1 MLQRIQ
7 TVFLSLIILLMV
19 LFCIFPVW
27 ASSPGSDGM
36 IYQLY
41 ALFLFK
47 GPAED
52 PNAGSWIFWPYSI
65 SGILAV
71 LVIIFA
77 AIEIFSYKRRMKQV
91 KFGALNSLLLA
102 AILILSI
109 WFANNGA
116 GEWTTENPGNYS
128 LGVFFPAAAIF
139 LNLFANRFIRKDE
152 ELVRSMDRIR

>member
-7 TVFLSLIILLMV
+7 TVFLFLIIILMI

-27 ASSPGSDGM
+27 ATYSGSDGTV
-36 IYQLY
+36 YQLY
-41 ALFLFK
+41 ALFLFT
-47 GPAED
+47 GPSED
-52 PNAGSWIFWPYSI
+52 PQAGSWIFWPYSI

-77 AIEIFSYKRRMKQV
+77 AVEIFSFKRRMNQV
-91 KFGALNSLLLA
+91 KLGALNSLLLA
-102 AILILSI
+102 VILILSI
-109 WFANNGA
+109 WFANKGV

-128 LGVFFPAAAIF
+128 IGVFFPAAAIF